1 MGGIMFGVGMTL
13 ASGCGKKTLIR
24 IGGGSLKSSFVF
36 LVCGFSAY
44 LMTQTVFYEV
54 IFHSWLSPIA
64 FNFSDYGFRSQSLGE
79 LIFGSEGLSVK
90 NFFLGSTF
98 AILLGFWVFYS
109 REFRTRYGLIL
120 SSSIM
125 GFGVIG
131 GWYVTSGPLGKSW
144 QESAEWMDQPP
155 IGIES
160 QSFTFIN
167 PMGESLVYLQSGFNN
182 LLLSFGVCALFGII
196 VGSFSSALIFRTF
209 HFEWFPSFKD
219 FMNHM
224 VGAVLM
230 GVGGVLGMGC
240 TIGQAVAG
248 TSTMSFGS
256 IIVFLSIVFGS
267 AVTVKTRYYLIYYD
281 DEANLPKAILSSL
294 VDFRFLPK
302 SFRRLDAV

>member
-1 MGGIMFGVGMTL
+1 MIKNEIKIFLTSVMFYT
-13 ASGCGKKTLIR
+13 R
-24 IGGGSLKSSFVF
+24 IPCPSFIDH
-36 LVCGFSAY
+36 SEDY
-44 LMTQTVFYEV
+44 LNK
-54 IFHSWLSPIA
+54 A
-64 FNFSDYGFRSQSLGE
+64 
-79 LIFGSEGLSVK
+79 
-90 NFFLGSTF
+90 
-98 AILLGFWVFYS
+98 
-109 REFRTRYGLIL
+109 TRYFPLI
-120 SSSIM
+120 
-125 GFGVIG
+125 
-131 GWYVTSGPLGKSW
+131 
-144 QESAEWMDQPP
+144 
-155 IGIES
+155 
-160 QSFTFIN
+160 
-167 PMGESLVYLQSGFNN
+167 
-182 LLLSFGVCALFGII
+182 GII
-196 VGSFSSALIFRTF
+196 VGSLSSALIFRTF